1 MSFAGK
7 TKLATPAAPKEK
19 TAIKLNRR
27 DNNTSGVSPLV
38 IRITQNERQL
48 LQDWLVELQQHTN
61 KRLTGAKLVRGL
73 IAMRAKINQ
82 KALIESIADNT

>member
-1 MSFAGK
+1 MNFAGK
-7 TKLATPAAPKEK
+7 TKLAKPPATQETK
-19 TAIKLNRR
+19 AIKLNRR

-82 KALIESIADNT
+82 KTLIESIADNT

>member
-7 TKLATPAAPKEK
+7 TKLAKPPATKETK
-19 TAIKLNRR
+19 AIKLNRR

-82 KALIESIADNT
+82 KTLIESIADNT